1 VKTIIQK
8 YVFFVAFLEVRG
20 RPVMILASTL
30 ETLLNPKVKK
40 IWCRKEF

>member
-30 ETLLNPKVKK
+30 ETLLNPKVK
-40 IWCRKEF
+40 IWWREEF